1 MDFINNV
8 TNLDAVQ
15 RSSVKI
21 SHLRHAV
28 TSTLDIRWDV
38 SKDALEQN
46 VGDVQVVA
54 KICPMKDIPYVY
66 CK

>member
-1 MDFINNV
+1 MLFSILVLKSRIEDMLLHRLWI
-8 TNLDAVQ
+8 L
-15 RSSVKI
+15 
-21 SHLRHAV
+21 
-28 TSTLDIRWDV
+28 RWDV

-46 VGDVQVVA
+46 VGDVQVVT